1 VSEDALTGL
10 AARIEELRQRLDSG
24 DLDPDAATE
33 VLEQITK
40 LAQEALDE
48 IERRAEALET
58 TEQSP

>member
-1 VSEDALTGL
+1 VSDDALTDL
-10 AARIEELRQRLDSG
+10 AARIEELRQRLDIG
-24 DLDPDAATE
+24 DLDPDAATD

-40 LAQEALDE
+40 LAQDALEE

>member
-24 DLDPDAATE
+24 DLDPDAATD

>member
-1 VSEDALTGL
+1 MSEDALTGL

-24 DLDPDAATE
+24 DLDPDAATD

-40 LAQEALDE
+40 LAQDALDE

-58 TEQSP
+58 TEPSP

>member
-1 VSEDALTGL
+1 VSEDALAGL
-10 AARIEELRQRLDSG
+10 AARIEELRQGLDSG
-24 DLDPDAATE
+24 DLDPDAATN

>member
-1 VSEDALTGL
+1 MSDDALTGL
-10 AARIEELRQRLDSG
+10 AARIEELKGRLDAG
-24 DLDPDAATE
+24 ELDSDAATE

-40 LAQEALDE
+40 LAQDALDE